1 VGIAVRQSFLVVLLA
16 AIAAC
21 RGTPADPRSP
31 PDAAATATDDGG
43 PTGTPVKIARVVR
56 ATLPITVTGP
66 GRTDALEQQKIRAPF
81 KGLLRE
87 LRVTDGDS
95 VKKGQVVAV
104 LIAQESESALTG
116 ARALL
121 QSANTPQQRSDAARA
136 LEIAQRSLVQTNLR
150 APEAGVILS
159 HGADQGSL
167 VAEAQDLL
175 SLAASGSFV
184 FVANI
189 VQTELPRIR
198 AGEPARVALSAHP
211 APIPGKVHSV
221 LPAASQADLTEPV
234 RIDLETAPHA
244 LGLFGTAIITV
255 GEQRDVLVVPQAA
268 ILRDD
273 VSGMERVA
281 IVDSG
286 KVRWQTVR
294 SGVSAGGTVEVL
306 EPPLSEGTQVVTDG
320 QVGLPDGA
328 PVQVVP

>member
-1 VGIAVRQSFLVVLLA
+1 
-16 AIAAC
+16 
-21 RGTPADPRSP
+21 
-31 PDAAATATDDGG
+31 
-43 PTGTPVKIARVVR
+43 
-56 ATLPITVTGP
+56 
-66 GRTDALEQQKIRAPF
+66 
-81 KGLLRE
+81 
-87 LRVTDGDS
+87 
-95 VKKGQVVAV
+95 
-104 LIAQESESALTG
+104 
-116 ARALL
+116 
-121 QSANTPQQRSDAARA
+121 
-136 LEIAQRSLVQTNLR
+136 
-150 APEAGVILS
+150 
-159 HGADQGSL
+159 
-167 VAEAQDLL
+167 
-175 SLAASGSFV
+175 
-184 FVANI
+184 

-273 VSGMERVA
+273 VSGTERVA

-286 KVRWQTVR
+286 KIRWQAVR

-306 EPPLSEGTQVVTDG
+306 DPAPSEGTQVVTDG